1 LKKLWSRIGQ
11 GERLKG
17 HQKAGFVDGA
27 YTLKAFPVKETPLA
41 LRPLFLW
48 RKPEHLKQDSAH
60 DNGYLYQIV

>member
-27 YTLKAFPVKETPLA
+27 HTLKAFPVKETPLA
-41 LRPLFLW
+41 EPQLFLF
-48 RKPEHLKQDSAH
+48 EQ
-60 DNGYLYQIV
+60 Q